1 VRLRK
6 TVRRRRDGTENHRG
20 VDTDGHAGSVCTVFS
35 DVARSGSGQQS
46 GTTTYGPTVQ
56 GEVTQKFRAR
66 NDYYLIAVNGQ
77 PYEVPLDF
85 YNRVNVG
92 MVVKFDG
99 TNWTII
105 SGGT

>member
-1 VRLRK
+1 MERK
-6 TVRRRRDGTENHRG
+6 IIAVLMLTGMLGGFAPFAPMSRAAAQVSNQR
-20 VDTDGHAGSVCTVFS
+20 
-35 DVARSGSGQQS
+35 
-46 GTTTYGPTVQ
+46 TTTYGPTIQ

-66 NDYYLIAVNGQ
+66 DDYYLIAVNGQ